1 MKFLMVCL
9 GNICRS
15 PLAEG
20 ILQHK
25 AQEAGLHWQVESA
38 GTGSWHIG
46 SSPHPLSQRVA
57 EINGIDISGQR
68 CRQFQK
74 EDILQFDFIYV
85 MDENNY
91 DDVRAM
97 SREFWNESKVDLLMN
112 ELYPGENRSVPD
124 PYLGTEKD
132 YHKVFDLIDKACDKI
147 IEKASLN
154 PSKGG
159 TSQASLKLK

>member
-25 AQEAGLHWQVESA
+25 AEQAGFNWQVESA

-46 SSPHPLSQRVA
+46 SAPHPLSQKIA
-57 EINGIDISGQR
+57 SMNEIDISQQQ
-68 CRQFQK
+68 CRQFRK
-74 EDILQFDFIYV
+74 EDILHYDFIYV
-85 MDENNY
+85 MDEENY
-91 DDVRAM
+91 TDVKEM
-97 SREFWNESKVDLLMN
+97 SGELWDETKVDILMN

-132 YHKVFDLIDKACDKI
+132 YHKVFALIERACDKVI
-147 IEKASLN
+147 KKYTTPDMNRYQDQHKKS
-154 PSKGG
+154 G
-159 TSQASLKLK
+159 

>member
-1 MKFLMVCL
+1 MKFLMICL

-25 AQEAGLHWQVESA
+25 AEQAGLNWQVESA

-46 SSPHPLSQRVA
+46 SPPHPLSQKVA
-57 EINGIDISGQR
+57 LMNEIDISQQH
-68 CRQFQK
+68 CRQFRK
-74 EDILQFDFIYV
+74 EDMLYYDFIYV
-85 MDENNY
+85 MDEENY
-91 DDVRAM
+91 DDVKEM
-97 SREFWNESKVDLLMN
+97 SHELWDETKVGLLMN

-132 YHKVFDLIDKACDKI
+132 YHKVFSMIDEACDKV
-147 IEKASLN
+147 IEKYTTPYLN
-154 PSKGG
+154 RYKDQQK
-159 TSQASLKLK
+159 TSG

>member
-25 AQEAGLHWQVESA
+25 AKLAGLNWQVESA

-46 SSPHPLSQRVA
+46 NPPHRLSQKVA
-57 EINGIDISGQR
+57 SINGIDISGQK

-74 EDILQFDFIYV
+74 TDLLQYDFIYV
-85 MDENNY
+85 MDEENY
-91 DDVRAM
+91 ADVKAM
-97 SREFWNESKVDLLMN
+97 SCELWDVSKVDLLMN
-112 ELYPGENRSVPD
+112 ELYPGEDRSVPD
-124 PYLGTEKD
+124 PYLGTESD
-132 YHKVFDLIDKACDKI
+132 YHKVFTL
-147 IEKASLN
+147 IEKACEKVIEKHVRN
-154 PSKGG
+154 
-159 TSQASLKLK
+159 QN

>member
-25 AQEAGLHWQVESA
+25 AQLAGFNWRVESA

-46 SSPHPLSQRVA
+46 EPPHPLSQKVA
-57 EINGIDISGQR
+57 ATNGIDISGQR

-74 EDILQFDFIYV
+74 EDIVYFDFIYV

-91 DDVRAM
+91 DDVRAL
-97 SREFWNESKVDLLMN
+97 SRELWDETKVNLLMN

-124 PYLGTEKD
+124 PYLGTETD
-132 YHKVFDLIDKACDKI
+132 YHKVFDLINKACDKV
-147 IEKASLN
+147 IEKYSASN
-154 PSKGG
+154 FKNFKDHFSKFN
-159 TSQASLKLK
+159 

>member
-25 AQEAGLHWQVESA
+25 AQQAGFNWQVESA

-46 SSPHPLSQRVA
+46 NAPHSLSQKVA
-57 EINGIDISGQR
+57 AMNGIDISGQR

-74 EDILQFDFIYV
+74 TDLMNFDFIYV
-85 MDENNY
+85 MDAENYNDVKNMSLAY
-91 DDVRAM
+91 WDD
-97 SREFWNESKVDLLMN
+97 SKVDLLMN
-112 ELYPGENRSVPD
+112 ELYPGENRGVPD

-132 YHKVFDLIDKACDKI
+132 YHRVFELIGKACDKI
-147 IEKASLN
+147 IEKHLTEKDRN
-154 PSKGG
+154 HKNHTSKIN
-159 TSQASLKLK
+159 

>member
-1 MKFLMVCL
+1 MVCL

-25 AQEAGLHWQVESA
+25 AQQAGFNWQVESA

-46 SSPHPLSQRVA
+46 SSPHQLSQRVA

-91 DDVRAM
+91 DDVKAM
-97 SREFWNESKVDLLMN
+97 CRELWNESKVDLLMN
-112 ELYPGENRSVPD
+112 ELYPGENRGVPD

-159 TSQASLKLK
+159 TSQASLNLK

>member
-20 ILQHK
+20 ILLHK
-25 AQEAGLHWQVESA
+25 AKQAGLNWQVESA

-46 SSPHPLSQRVA
+46 SPPHKLSRKIA
-57 EINGIDISGQR
+57 SFYGIDISKQR

-74 EDILQFDFIYV
+74 EDLLYFDFIYV

-91 DDVRAM
+91 EDVKAM
-97 SREFWNESKVDLLMN
+97 GSELWNKLKVDLLMN

-124 PYLGTEKD
+124 PYFGTETD
-132 YHKVFDLIDKACDKI
+132 YHNVFDLLDKACDKV
-147 IEKASLN
+147 IEKFSIDKKQKSL
-154 PSKGG
+154 S
-159 TSQASLKLK
+159 

>member
-15 PLAEG
+15 PIAQG
-20 ILQHK
+20 ILQYK
-25 AQEAGLHWQVESA
+25 AQQAGLNWQVESA

-46 SSPHPLSQRVA
+46 SAPHPLSQKVA
-57 EINGIDISGQR
+57 ATNGIDISEQQ

-74 EDILQFDFIYV
+74 KDMLYFDFIYV

-91 DDVRAM
+91 AGLKQM
-97 SREFWNESKVDLLMN
+97 SKELWDASKVELLMN

-124 PYLGTEKD
+124 PYLGTEPD
-132 YHKVFDLIDKACDKI
+132 YHEVFGLIEKACDKV
-147 IEKASLN
+147 IERHSRIN
-154 PSKGG
+154 FGNHEDHS
-159 TSQASLKLK
+159 SKLK